1 MLKRN
6 NVIKLCDALLKR
18 QRENQDVIANLGRER
33 DYKVNKI
40 NSEYDSKIEGCVKLD
55 ESLKLQIE
63 MVKKYAASMACETV
77 VEKVTKKRA

>member
-1 MLKRN
+1 M
-6 NVIKLCDALLKR
+6 
-18 QRENQDVIANLGRER
+18 ANLGRER

-40 NSEYDSKIEGCVKLD
+40 HSEYDSKIENCMKKD

-63 MVKKYAASMACETV
+63 MVRKYAAAMSSDTA

>member
-1 MLKRN
+1 MLKRR
-6 NVIKLCDALLKR
+6 NVIKYCDDLLKA
-18 QRENQDVIANLGRER
+18 QRENQDVMANLGRER

-40 NSEYDSKIEGCVKLD
+40 HSEYDSKIENCMKKD

-63 MVKKYAASMACETV
+63 MVRKYAAAMSSDTA